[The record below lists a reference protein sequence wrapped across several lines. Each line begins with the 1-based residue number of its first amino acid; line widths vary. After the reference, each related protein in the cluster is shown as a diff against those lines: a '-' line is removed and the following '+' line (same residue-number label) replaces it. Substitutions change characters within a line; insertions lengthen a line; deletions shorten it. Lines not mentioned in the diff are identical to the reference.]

1 MLQAVESGH
10 WACISRCHWLR
21 IAPMSQFRHPLT
33 QLLRIALLMLLLSM
47 QSFVLAH
54 ELDRS
59 IGHEGGVCAVCS
71 IGGSHEVAIAS
82 HQDCPVQPAGFLY
95 SASYGESSLVEPFR
109 STPEARAPPC
119 SL

>member
-1 MLQAVESGH
+1 
-10 WACISRCHWLR
+10 
-21 IAPMSQFRHPLT
+21 MSQFRHPLT
-33 QLLRIALLMLLLSM
+33 QLLRVALLILLLSM

-59 IGHEGGVCAVCS
+59 IVHEGGVCAVCS
-71 IGGSHEVAIAS
+71 IGSNHDGTVAS
-82 HQDCPVQPAGFLY
+82 HQDCPVQTAGFLY
-95 SASYGESSLVEPFR
+95 SAACGEYFPFEPFR